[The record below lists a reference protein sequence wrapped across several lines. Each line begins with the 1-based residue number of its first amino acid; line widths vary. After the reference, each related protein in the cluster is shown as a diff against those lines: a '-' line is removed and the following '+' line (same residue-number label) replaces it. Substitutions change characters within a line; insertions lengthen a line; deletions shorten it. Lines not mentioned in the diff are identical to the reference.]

1 MVDGMTPITIQ
12 KLADS
17 CVRVEIGGHSAL
29 VDPGFYAWEQNELD
43 LTSMPAPDRLL
54 VTHNHT
60 DHLSID
66 FVQALV
72 AAYPAMV
79 IETNEEVA
87 AVLGEAGI
95 SATTESASW
104 TAQFTAPHEPTPMGS
119 QPQNVGFVVGEVFAH
134 AGDSFTFDTAP
145 AVLALPLLPPWGST
159 TEAVEIA
166 KRLKPQYI
174 VPTHDWHLAERG
186 KRWLY
191 GMTKKVLADEDI
203 TVLPLADFETVTV
216 DVG

>member
-17 CVRVEIGGHSAL
+17 CVRVAIGGQSAL
-29 VDPGFYAWEQNELD
+29 VDPGFYAWEHDELD

-104 TAQFTAPHEPTPMGS
+104 TDQFTASKPTGQAVP
-119 QPQNVGFVVGEVFAH
+119 
-134 AGDSFTFDTAP
+134 SFQWRVLLITISPGPASPVSRAAMLIASPTAP
-145 AVLALPLLPPWGST
+145 T
-159 TEAVEIA
+159 
-166 KRLKPQYI
+166 
-174 VPTHDWHLAERG
+174 
-186 KRWLY
+186 
-191 GMTKKVLADEDI
+191 
-203 TVLPLADFETVTV
+203 
-216 DVG
+216 

>member
-1 MVDGMTPITIQ
+1 MRQIKIQ

-17 CVRVEIGGHSAL
+17 CVRVEVGDHSAL
-29 VDPGFYAWEQNELD
+29 FDPGFYPWEHDVLD

-54 VTHNHT
+54 ITHNHP

-79 IETNEEVA
+79 IETNNEVVG
-87 AVLGEAGI
+87 VLDEAGI

-119 QPQNVGFVVGEVFAH
+119 QPQNVGFVVAGLFAH
-134 AGDSFTFDTAP
+134 AGDSFTFDKAP

-159 TEAVEIA
+159 TQAVELA

-174 VPTHDWHLAERG
+174 VPIHDWHLGERG
-186 KRWLY
+186 KKWLY
-191 GMTKKVLADEDI
+191 DMTKRVLATEGI
-203 TVLPLADFETVTV
+203 TVLPLADFETVTI